1 MTPQD
6 RQEWVFGGKIKG
18 KCIVPIWTFWK
29 RVCIEAGLEGV
40 RVHDLRHTFASQA
53 ALMGHSLIEI
63 KKMLGH
69 KRLEMTMQYVHI
81 ADPETYKAAT
91 LMAETLTDMLE
102 NNDILE

>member
-1 MTPQD
+1 M
-6 RQEWVFGGKIKG
+6 
-18 KCIVPIWTFWK
+18 
-29 RVCIEAGLEGV
+29 
-40 RVHDLRHTFASQA
+40 HDLRHTFASQA